1 IHDEPKV
8 QLKQPA
14 MDLAS
19 EYKPKASNEV
29 MSEEE
34 LQAALFA
41 ELDADLSADLDPDLS
56 AIDEVGATDD
66 DLASFDLSDFEN
78 ALDEPTTGKKGD
90 DHAIDLSA
98 ADESADA
105 MLAEL
110 GLEPTKVKEA
120 ELDLEWDPNEL
131 ALSDF
136 EDAFAEVESHQ
147 GDVKPRA
154 QANEGGYVEIDKLLA
169 EADATASEPEPYQ
182 GFSLDVGLD
191 GFPEV
196 LPESTGFDV
205 DADDGGVGAKLDLAR
220 AYLEID
226 DKDSARELLQ
236 EAAEQGSDH
245 QRAEA
250 EKLLKRLA

>member
-1 IHDEPKV
+1 
-8 QLKQPA
+8 
-14 MDLAS
+14 
-19 EYKPKASNEV
+19 

-41 ELDADLSADLDPDLS
+41 ELDADLSADLEPELS
-56 AIDEVGATDD
+56 ASSKSSAAD
-66 DLASFDLSDFEN
+66 DLASFDLGDFEHEV
-78 ALDEPTTGKKGD
+78 DEPAAGEGNN
-90 DHAIDLSA
+90 AIDLSV
-98 ADESADA
+98 DGSADD

-110 GLEPTKVKEA
+110 GLESTKGKET

-136 EDAFAEVESHQ
+136 EDAFTEVESHPA
-147 GDVKPRA
+147 DVQPREQA
-154 QANEGGYVEIDKLLA
+154 QESGYVEIDKLLA
-169 EADATASEPEPYQ
+169 DADASTTEQEPYQ

-236 EAAEQGSDH
+236 EAAAQGTDH

-250 EKLLKRLA
+250 EKLLKRLG

>member
-1 IHDEPKV
+1 
-8 QLKQPA
+8 
-14 MDLAS
+14 
-19 EYKPKASNEV
+19 

-41 ELDADLSADLDPDLS
+41 ELDANLSADLEPDLNS
-56 AIDEVGATDD
+56 IDEVGAADD
-66 DLASFDLSDFEN
+66 NLASFNLGEFEN
-78 ALDEPTTGKKGD
+78 AFDEPAAGKD
-90 DHAIDLSA
+90 DNAIDLS

-110 GLEPTKVKEA
+110 GLEPAKAKEA

-136 EDAFAEVESHQ
+136 EDAFAEVESHPA
-147 GDVKPRA
+147 DVQPREQA
-154 QANEGGYVEIDKLLA
+154 QESGYVEIDKLLA
-169 EADATASEPEPYQ
+169 EADASTTEQEPYQ

-250 EKLLKRLA
+250 EKLLKRLG

>member
-1 IHDEPKV
+1 
-8 QLKQPA
+8 
-14 MDLAS
+14 
-19 EYKPKASNEV
+19 
-29 MSEEE
+29 
-34 LQAALFA
+34 
-41 ELDADLSADLDPDLS
+41 
-56 AIDEVGATDD
+56 
-66 DLASFDLSDFEN
+66 
-78 ALDEPTTGKKGD
+78 
-90 DHAIDLSA
+90 
-98 ADESADA
+98 

-110 GLEPTKVKEA
+110 GLEPVKAKEA

-136 EDAFAEVESHQ
+136 EDAFAEVESHPADLQ
-147 GDVKPRA
+147 PREQA
-154 QANEGGYVEIDKLLA
+154 QESGYVEIDKLLA
-169 EADATASEPEPYQ
+169 EADATAPEQEPYQ

-250 EKLLKRLA
+250 EKLLKRLG